1 MEIAKDKV
9 VLIDYTLKNN
19 EGDVLDTSIGA
30 EPLPY
35 IHGAGDI
42 ILGLEKALEGRKI
55 GDTFNVK
62 ITPEDAYGDYQDAL
76 VQDAPKEE
84 FANKQYSSTIASSTY
99 DLSTLGFQSNYPT
112 IGIGGAFILSSSTLF
127 AMDVTY
133 MISPKSSNQFPTQ
146 STLNLAFGVEHYLL
160 TFAPL
165 RAGVYTNNSY
175 YPDGKDGDHLNGLG
189 FTCSIG
195 YESGANSLSLGVET
209 NKMEIK

>member
-84 FANKQYSSTIASSTY
+84 FANIEVLEKGVQLEVEIETDIGPQTTIAEVV
-99 DLSTLGFQSNYPT
+99 N
-112 IGIGGAFILSSSTLF
+112 
-127 AMDVTY
+127 VTD
-133 MISPKSSNQFPTQ
+133 KT
-146 STLNLAFGVEHYLL
+146 
-160 TFAPL
+160 
-165 RAGVYTNNSY
+165 
-175 YPDGKDGDHLNGLG
+175 
-189 FTCSIG
+189 
-195 YESGANSLSLGVET
+195 
-209 NKMEIK
+209 